1 MKIKLFIVLAL
12 VMCGCESGTG
22 TRGMNLDGSVSAG
35 TFYKTTFEGHTYI
48 VYNEGALDS
57 RVGGLT
63 HDPECGRCKNKLKGL
78 SD

>member
-1 MKIKLFIVLAL
+1 MKIQLIIVLVL
-12 VMCGCESGTG
+12 VMCGCESGT
-22 TRGMNLDGSVSAG
+22 RGMNLDGSASAG

-57 RVGGLT
+57 RIGGLT
-63 HDPECGRCKNKLKGL
+63 HDPECQRCKNKLKGL